1 MTERGRVT
9 AATAMEAAMKASDG
23 DEGDGEGDSGGG
35 RATVTRVEGKGRW
48 RGRQEQRWRRRRGWR
63 VTKRTRGHH
72 SPGLISGFSGGKKNI
87 KFFFRKKHRTRKNSS
102 VS

>member
-35 RATVTRVEGKGRW
+35 RATVTMVEGKRRW
-48 RGRQEQRWRRRRGWR
+48 RGRQEQRWRRQRGWR
-63 VTKRTRGHH
+63 VAKRIR
-72 SPGLISGFSGGKKNI
+72 
-87 KFFFRKKHRTRKNSS
+87 
-102 VS
+102 VSKWETNHFILNWNKMIEAKGDG